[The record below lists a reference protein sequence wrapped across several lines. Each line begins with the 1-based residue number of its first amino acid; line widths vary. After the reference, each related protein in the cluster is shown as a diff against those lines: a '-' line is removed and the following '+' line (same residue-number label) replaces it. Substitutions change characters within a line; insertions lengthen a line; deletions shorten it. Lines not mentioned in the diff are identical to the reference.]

1 MIINNLRSNNFR
13 NYFLQKLSRSLKN
26 QIKNEINETDV
37 LINILE
43 FFKALDFTTFE
54 DIIMEIENFST
65 MEMENTENVPILG

>member
-65 MEMENTENVPILG
+65 MENTENVPILG